1 MICHFH
7 LQIVATV
14 LKLGNL
20 NFVPV
25 TNMDGTEGCRIEKE
39 YELYD
44 VGELV
49 KVEVD
54 SLRSALLAR
63 WLKPCTGPW
72 RPARK
77 AWCPTS
83 RRTRRP
89 LPGTPSVA
97 PCTPGEKRRLEKK
110 KISTKMYSR
119 LFTLIVA
126 RINEA
131 IKVINFSWHLGC
143 L

>member
-1 MICHFH
+1 MISHLH

-25 TNMDGTEGCRIEKE
+25 TNMDGTEGCRIENE

-54 SLRSALLAR
+54 SLLLTEVAHHVPQLDSDLATVAL
-63 WLKPCTGPW
+63 
-72 RPARK
+72 
-77 AWCPTS
+77 
-83 RRTRRP
+83 
-89 LPGTPSVA
+89 
-97 PCTPGEKRRLEKK
+97 
-110 KISTKMYSR
+110 
-119 LFTLIVA
+119 
-126 RINEA
+126 
-131 IKVINFSWHLGC
+131 
-143 L
+143 